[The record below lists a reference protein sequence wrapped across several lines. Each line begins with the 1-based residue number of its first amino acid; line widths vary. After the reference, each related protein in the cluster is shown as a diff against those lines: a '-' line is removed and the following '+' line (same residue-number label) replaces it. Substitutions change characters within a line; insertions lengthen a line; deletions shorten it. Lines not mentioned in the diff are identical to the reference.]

1 MQDVENDSFADF
13 QKPLL
18 HGRAGQ
24 MDNVSM
30 TGCDLHDK
38 KIVLRTVVGRG
49 NERTMDAENTPVG
62 RRMLISKL
70 KADAA
75 AAGCQRIVLAYEAS
89 GQGFNL
95 CDELI
100 EAGIECFVLAPTKI
114 ARSLKQKKEKTDAKD
129 ARQILDLL
137 RGHILAGNELPSVQ
151 VPTLQERDDR
161 ELTRCRLD
169 LADKQSRIKAQIKA
183 LLKRNGV
190 ERPSDIGKG
199 WTKKQCA
206 WLEGLTEKGLRPG
219 AAETLDS
226 LLRQIESVQKEVRRL
241 DKKLAALAKQER
253 HAARL
258 SALTKLDGVALLS
271 ALVFLVEMGEMG
283 RFANRR
289 KVGSYIGLVPS
300 SNETGESSDR
310 KGNITRQGS
319 AFLRRILCQCAW
331 ARMRTDPVE
340 KAKYAELVER
350 NPKKKKIAVVAL
362 MRRLAVRMWHAA
374 ALNEP
379 VSRMKAT
386 A

>member
-1 MQDVENDSFADF
+1 ME
-13 QKPLL
+13 
-18 HGRAGQ
+18 
-24 MDNVSM
+24 NVSM

-38 KIVLRTVVGRG
+38 KIVLRTALGRG
-49 NERTMDAENTPVG
+49 NERTMDAENTPDG

-75 AAGCQRIVLAYEAS
+75 AAGCKRIVLAYEAS

-95 CDELI
+95 CDQLT

-129 ARQILDLL
+129 ARQLLDLL
-137 RGHILAGNELPSVQ
+137 RGHILAGNELPCVQ

-161 ELTRCRLD
+161 ELTRSRLD
-169 LADKQSRIKAQIKA
+169 LVDKQSRIKAQIKA

-199 WTKKQCA
+199 WTKKQSA
-206 WLEGLTEKGLRPG
+206 WLEGLTKKGLRSG
-219 AAETLDS
+219 AAEALDS
-226 LLRQIESVQKEVRRL
+226 LLRQFESVRKEVRRL
-241 DKKLAALAKQER
+241 DRKLAALAKEDR

-300 SNETGESSDR
+300 SNETGESNDR

-319 AFLRRILCQCAW
+319 AFIRRILCQCAW
-331 ARMRTDPVE
+331 ARIRTDPVE
-340 KAKYAELVER
+340 RAKYAELVER
-350 NPKKKKIAVVAL
+350 NPKKKKVAVVAL
-362 MRRLAVRMWHAA
+362 MRRLAIRMWHAA
-374 ALNEP
+374 ALHEP
-379 VSRMKAT
+379 VSPVKAT